1 MTDQPDII
9 DLGATSFKPKGG
21 FKPIQGASL
30 FNPKQEKKARGVPG
44 GDWADSDDKP
54 TVSKPQP
61 SFTPTS
67 TSFHPSKPAPVEE
80 KNEGFDF
87 IKKKATKASEP
98 RNPLSLPP
106 LSEIRSES

>member
-9 DLGATSFKPKGG
+9 DLGATSFKPKEG

-30 FNPKQEKKARGVPG
+30 FNPKPEKKPRGVPG

-54 TVSKPQP
+54 AVSKPQP

-67 TSFHPSKPAPVEE
+67 TSFHSSKPAPVEE
-80 KNEGFDF
+80 KKEGFDF
-87 IKKKATKASEP
+87 IKKKAAKANEP
-98 RNPLSLPP
+98 RNPLALPS